1 MAGSGRRAPCGARKV
16 VTMYES
22 HPASE
27 LFPLMDDVGLA
38 ALIRDIKANGLQEP
52 IVLWEGKILDGR
64 NRLKACERA
73 GVAPR
78 FRELDTCDSP
88 ATAVVSANLSR
99 RHLSVSQRAMVG
111 ALAKREFAKEAKQRQ
126 EASRAQPGQK
136 IGSGPNEGA
145 KFPPP
150 SKPGRSRDHAAELV
164 GISSRTLDAA
174 SHVLESGP
182 SELSDAVR
190 AGKMS
195 VSRAAKLVFEPP
207 TAGHEPSAAE
217 PVPRAEARIR
227 RCDPKAFLDTIRIET
242 ADLLISRPTF
252 DTTPEHY
259 EAHARY
265 WLGEAVA
272 PMKYT
277 SRIFLVCEPDIDMVH
292 ALAAAC
298 LCQSQSKCCHV
309 MTWSRSGPARG
320 TPGYDYRPQHKVIL
334 HLRGLDAPVL
344 SAKGSREATTVH
356 RDCPSI
362 EALAER
368 LIRHT
373 TKPGDLVIDPCA
385 ERGEILLAAARLG
398 RRALG
403 ATLDEACFKAAVRAG
418 CIADG

>member
-1 MAGSGRRAPCGARKV
+1 
-16 VTMYES
+16 MYED

-27 LFPLMDDVGLA
+27 LFPLMDNVALA

-73 GVAPR
+73 GVEPR

-88 ATAVVSANLSR
+88 TAAVVSANLFR

-111 ALAKREFAKEAKQRQ
+111 ALAKREFAKEARKRQ
-126 EASRAQPGQK
+126 EATRLRPGGKSSGRDSEHQDVAPAILPGPVQHGDARAL
-136 IGSGPNEGA
+136 
-145 KFPPP
+145 
-150 SKPGRSRDHAAELV
+150 AAASV
-164 GISSRTLDAA
+164 GVSPRTIDAA

-182 SELSDAVR
+182 PDLSDAVR

-195 VSRAAKLVFEPP
+195 VSRAAKLVSEPP
-207 TAGHEPSAAE
+207 PAASEPAVSLSL
-217 PVPRAEARIR
+217 PQAEARIR
-227 RCDPKAFLDTIRIET
+227 RCDPKAFLDTVRIET

-252 DTTPEHY
+252 DTTPDHY
-259 EAHARY
+259 EAHAQY

-277 SRIFLVCEPDIDMVH
+277 SRIFLVCDPDIDMVH

-298 LCQSQSKCCHV
+298 RRQAQFKCCHV
-309 MTWSRSGPARG
+309 MTWSQSGPARG
-320 TPGYDYRPQHKVIL
+320 TPGYDYRAQHKVIL

-344 SAKGSREATTVH
+344 DAKGSREATTVH
-356 RDCPSI
+356 RDCPTI

-385 ERGEILLAAARLG
+385 ERGEILFAAARLG

-403 ATLDEACFKAAVRAG
+403 ATLNEACFNAAVRAG

>member
-1 MAGSGRRAPCGARKV
+1 
-16 VTMYES
+16 
-22 HPASE
+22 
-27 LFPLMDDVGLA
+27 
-38 ALIRDIKANGLQEP
+38 
-52 IVLWEGKILDGR
+52 
-64 NRLKACERA
+64 
-73 GVAPR
+73 
-78 FRELDTCDSP
+78 
-88 ATAVVSANLSR
+88 
-99 RHLSVSQRAMVG
+99 
-111 ALAKREFAKEAKQRQ
+111 
-126 EASRAQPGQK
+126 
-136 IGSGPNEGA
+136 
-145 KFPPP
+145 
-150 SKPGRSRDHAAELV
+150 
-164 GISSRTLDAA
+164 
-174 SHVLESGP
+174 
-182 SELSDAVR
+182 
-190 AGKMS
+190 MS

>member
-1 MAGSGRRAPCGARKV
+1 
-16 VTMYES
+16 MYED
-22 HPASE
+22 HPASK
-27 LFPLMDDVGLA
+27 LFPLMDNVALA
-38 ALIRDIKANGLQEP
+38 ALIRDIKTNGLQEP

-64 NRLKACERA
+64 NRMKACERA
-73 GVAPR
+73 GVEPR

-88 ATAVVSANLSR
+88 TAAVVSANLFR

-111 ALAKREFAKEAKQRQ
+111 ALAKREFAKEARKRQ
-126 EASRAQPGQK
+126 EATRRGGKSAGRDSQHQDGAPAILPGPAQRGDARAL
-136 IGSGPNEGA
+136 
-145 KFPPP
+145 
-150 SKPGRSRDHAAELV
+150 AAASV
-164 GISSRTLDAA
+164 GVSPRTIDAA

-182 SELSDAVR
+182 PDLSDAVR
-190 AGKMS
+190 AGKLS
-195 VSRAAKLVFEPP
+195 VSRAAKLVS
-207 TAGHEPSAAE
+207 GSPSAEHGLPASA
-217 PVPRAEARIR
+217 PVPPAEARIR
-227 RCDPKAFLDTIRIET
+227 RCDPKTFLDTVRIET

-252 DTTPEHY
+252 DTTPDHY
-259 EAHARY
+259 EAHAQY

-277 SRIFLVCEPDIDMVH
+277 SRIFLICEPDIDMVH

-298 LCQSQSKCCHV
+298 RRQAQFKCCHV

-344 SAKGSREATTVH
+344 DAKGSGEATTIH
-356 RDCPSI
+356 RDCATT

-385 ERGEILLAAARLG
+385 ESGEILLAAARLG
-398 RRALG
+398 RRSLG
-403 ATLDEACFKAAVRAG
+403 ATLSNSGFDAAVRAG

>member
-1 MAGSGRRAPCGARKV
+1 M
-16 VTMYES
+16 TMYED
-22 HPASE
+22 HPASK
-27 LFPLMDDVGLA
+27 LFPLMDNVALA

-52 IVLWEGKILDGR
+52 ILLWEGKILDGR

-73 GVAPR
+73 GVEPR

-88 ATAVVSANLSR
+88 TVAVVSANLFR

-126 EASRAQPGQK
+126 EASRARPGQQ
-136 IGSGPNEGA
+136 IGNDHNDSHVGA
-145 KFPPP
+145 NFPPP
-150 SKPGRSRDHAAELV
+150 GEPGKSRDHAAELV
-164 GISSRTLDAA
+164 AVSSRTLDAA
-174 SHVLESGP
+174 SHVLASGSP
-182 SELSDAVR
+182 ELADAVR

-195 VSRAAKLVFEPP
+195 VSRAAKLVSESPSVPHEPP
-207 TAGHEPSAAE
+207 ASA
-217 PVPRAEARIR
+217 PLPQAEARIR
-227 RCDPKAFLDTIRIET
+227 RCDPKTFLDTVRIET

-252 DTTPEHY
+252 DTSPDHY
-259 EAHARY
+259 EAHAQY

-272 PMKYT
+272 PLKYT
-277 SRIFLVCEPDIDMVH
+277 SRIFLICEPDIDMVH

-298 LCQSQSKCCHV
+298 RRQAQFKCCHV

-334 HLRGLDAPVL
+334 HLRGLDATVL
-344 SAKGSREATTVH
+344 DAKGGREATTIH
-356 RDCPSI
+356 RDCATI
-362 EALAER
+362 DALAER

-373 TKPGDLVIDPCA
+373 TKPGDLVIDPLA
-385 ERGEILLAAARLG
+385 ESGEILLAAARLG

-403 ATLDEACFKAAVRAG
+403 ATLSKTDFDAAVRAG

>member
-1 MAGSGRRAPCGARKV
+1 
-16 VTMYES
+16 MYEP
-22 HPASE
+22 HPVSE
-27 LFPLMDDVGLA
+27 LFPMMDNVALA
-38 ALIRDIKANGLQEP
+38 GLIRDIKANGLQEP

-73 GVAPR
+73 GVEPQ
-78 FRELDTCDSP
+78 FRELTECVSP
-88 ATAVVSANLSR
+88 LIYVVSANIHR
-99 RHLSVSQRAMVG
+99 RHMSVSQRAMIG
-111 ALAKREFAKEAKQRQ
+111 ALIKKHLQEEARKHREAARVQKTSEQMAKL
-126 EASRAQPGQK
+126 P
-136 IGSGPNEGA
+136 SGDGCGP
-145 KFPPP
+145 
-150 SKPGRSRDHAAELV
+150 SRDIAARAV
-164 GISSRTLDAA
+164 GVSGRTVESALQLLRAA
-174 SHVLESGP
+174 TPEVVET
-182 SELSDAVR
+182 VR

-195 VSRAAKLVFEPP
+195 VSRAAKLATEQPTHEPP
-207 TAGHEPSAAE
+207 ASA
-217 PVPRAEARIR
+217 PVPPTEARIR
-227 RCDPKAFLDTIRIET
+227 CCDPKTFLDTVRIET

-252 DTTPEHY
+252 DTTPDHY

-277 SRIFLVCEPDIDMVH
+277 SRIFLICEPDIDMVH

-298 LCQSQSKCCHV
+298 RRQAQFKCCHV

-344 SAKGSREATTVH
+344 DAKGSREATTIH
-356 RDCPSI
+356 RDCPTI

-373 TKPGDLVIDPCA
+373 TKPGDLVIDPSA

-403 ATLDEACFKAAVRAG
+403 ATLSKAGFDAAVRAG

>member
-1 MAGSGRRAPCGARKV
+1 
-16 VTMYES
+16 
-22 HPASE
+22 
-27 LFPLMDDVGLA
+27 MDNVALA
-38 ALIRDIKANGLQEP
+38 ALIRDIKTNGLQEP

-73 GVAPR
+73 GIEPR
-78 FRELDTCDSP
+78 FRELVACDSP
-88 ATAVVSANLSR
+88 TAAVVSANLFR

-111 ALAKREFAKEAKQRQ
+111 ALAKRELAKEARQRQ
-126 EASRAQPGQK
+126 EASRARPGEQ
-136 IGSGPNEGA
+136 IGSNRNEPQEGA
-145 KFPPP
+145 RFPPP
-150 SKPGRSRDHAAELV
+150 GKPGKSRDHAAELV
-164 GISSRTLDAA
+164 GVSSRTLDAA

-182 SELSDAVR
+182 PEVADAVR
-190 AGKMS
+190 GGKMS
-195 VSRAAKLVFEPP
+195 VSRAAKLVSEPP
-207 TAGHEPSAAE
+207 PAEHEPAS
-217 PVPRAEARIR
+217 PSLPQAEARIR
-227 RCDPKAFLDTIRIET
+227 RCDPKRFLDTVRIET

-252 DTTPEHY
+252 DTTPDHY
-259 EAHARY
+259 EAHAQY

-277 SRIFLVCEPDIDMVH
+277 SRIFLVCDPDIDLVH

-298 LCQSQSKCCHV
+298 WRQAQFKCCHV
-309 MTWSRSGPARG
+309 MTWSQSGPARG
-320 TPGYDYRPQHKVIL
+320 TPGYDYRAQHKVIL

-344 SAKGSREATTVH
+344 DAKGSKEATTIH

-385 ERGEILLAAARLG
+385 GGGEILLAAARLG

-403 ATLDEACFKAAVRAG
+403 ATLNEAGFNAAVRAG

>member
-16 VTMYES
+16 KTMYEH

-38 ALIRDIKANGLQEP
+38 ALIRDIRANGLQEP
-52 IVLWEGKILDGR
+52 IVLWEGKVLDGR
-64 NRLKACERA
+64 NRLRACERA
-73 GVAPR
+73 GVEPR

-88 ATAVVSANLSR
+88 TAVVVSANLFR

-111 ALAKREFAKEAKQRQ
+111 ALAKRELAKEAKQRQ
-126 EASRAQPGQK
+126 EASRVRPGQK
-136 IGSGPNEGA
+136 IGSEGNA
-145 KFPPP
+145 GAIFPPP
-150 SKPGRSRDHAAELV
+150 STPGKSRDHAADLV
-164 GISSRTLDAA
+164 GVSSRTVDAA
-174 SHVLESGP
+174 SHVLEFGP

-195 VSRAAKLVFEPP
+195 VSRAAKLVNEAPSPHEPP
-207 TAGHEPSAAE
+207 ASAA
-217 PVPRAEARIR
+217 VPQSEARIR
-227 RCDPKAFLDTIRIET
+227 RCDPKAFLDTVRIET

-252 DTTPEHY
+252 DTSPEHY
-259 EAHARY
+259 AAHAQY

-277 SRIFLVCEPDIDMVH
+277 SRIFLICEPDVDMVH

-298 LCQSQSKCCHV
+298 RRQAQFKCCHV

-334 HLRGLDAPVL
+334 QLRGLDAPVL
-344 SAKGSREATTVH
+344 DAKGSREATTVH
-356 RDCPSI
+356 RDCPTI

-403 ATLDEACFKAAVRAG
+403 ANQNEAGFTAAVHAG